1 MKSIRIGNDIRIEWP
16 IVLSGDV
23 SKLQELDL
31 TVEVRPSAKVVDWHN
46 YIEQPTLHR
55 GKHSVMMNG
64 GIAFRP
70 DIGDGKEHCHPHRP
84 KPAVPYVKL
93 PYHIEDN
100 TLIAMWTADRQF
112 AVGDYDIILYAH
124 KNEGGQA
131 VCDQYR
137 FVRLVAHSAQA
148 DAPDDSGIEAVIA
161 MQPVT
166 LKLAGLSAYEVAVIN
181 GFRGTEKE
189 WLESLKVISIIDLS
203 KEEVDKIK
211 IAFGSGII
219 GEIDLDKIDSLNT
232 QDTVTGKKPI
242 IYAVMKDGM
251 CVGVL
256 TMLCNDAMLTQVFL
270 TRLALDEE
278 LQTGDMSIYHRN
290 AEINSKYGKW
300 EKLISGI
307 NIPGGEIGQVLTKT
321 EDGYAWQDP
330 QVRNVFPEGG
340 EEGQVLKKTADGVE
354 WADDNDTKVT
364 VNNTLKSNSTTEA
377 LSAAQG
383 KALKELIDNIN
394 TVVVDIPGIILEAT
408 STPISFTCPVN
419 VSDSDIVQIC
429 KIEDETYEFAVY
441 NGSGNAGSI
450 AGCMSTA
457 TTGVESNTYITSLIT
472 AGIIKLDDG
481 NTYQTNKNI
490 ILKYSNDDS
499 YKYYVAVALESTTYN
514 VYDNFEDAAVAY
526 IKLHTPTKYELPT
539 ATSSQLGGVKIG
551 EGITVKSDGTISAA
565 DDVVSLT
572 NLYAAKGDIA
582 AMCAAGPFIT
592 NLYFINSPVTEGITA
607 GIDTGDY
614 YHLCVMKRGTSNY
627 LETTCSNVA
636 DTFSS
641 FDNMDDYFV
650 ITNTVLY
657 LKNNVIYHVAG
668 GTDAGYFVSNE
679 RGDILTNVAS
689 RFETLAEAR
698 AFMREKMLALPDIGI
713 VKYTSEEYEGS
724 VKDENTLYI
733 IHG

>member
-23 SKLQELDL
+23 SKLQDLDL

-148 DAPDDSGIEAVIA
+148 DVPDDSGIEAVIA

-181 GFRGTEKE
+181 GFNGTEEE

-203 KEEVDKIK
+203 KEEVDEIK

-307 NIPGGEIGQVLTKT
+307 NIPGGKIGQVLTKT

-330 QVRNVFPEGG
+330 QAGDAFPEGG
-340 EEGQVLKKTADGVE
+340 EEGQVLKKTVDGVE
-354 WADDNDTKVT
+354 WADDNEVT
-364 VNNTLKSNSTTEA
+364 INNTLESDSTTEA

-383 KALKELIDNIN
+383 KALNE
-394 TVVVDIPGIILEAT
+394 
-408 STPISFTCPVN
+408 
-419 VSDSDIVQIC
+419 
-429 KIEDETYEFAVY
+429 KIE
-441 NGSGNAGSI
+441 
-450 AGCMSTA
+450 
-457 TTGVESNTYITSLIT
+457 
-472 AGIIKLDDG
+472 
-481 NTYQTNKNI
+481 
-490 ILKYSNDDS
+490 
-499 YKYYVAVALESTTYN
+499 ALEIPEEYT
-514 VYDNFEDAAVAY
+514 
-526 IKLHTPTKYELPT
+526 LPT
-539 ATSSQLGGVKIG
+539 ASSSQLGGVKIG
-551 EGITVKSDGTISAA
+551 EGITVQADGTISAA
-565 DDVVSLT
+565 DDVVTLV
-572 NLYAAKGDIA
+572 NLSAAKGDIA
-582 AMCAAGPFIT
+582 AMCAAGPFIA
-592 NLYFINSPVTEGITA
+592 NLYFINSPVTDGMLA

-614 YHLCVMKRGTSNY
+614 YHLCVKRSTGDDY
-627 LETTCSNVA
+627 YETTCSNVA
-636 DTFSS
+636 DTFS
-641 FDNMDDYFV
+641 NINAYFNIVGTV
-650 ITNTVLY
+650 IY
-657 LKNNVIYHVAG
+657 LKNNIIYHATE

-679 RGDILTNVAS
+679 KGDTFTNVAS

-713 VKYTSEEYEGS
+713 VKCTSEEYEGGA
-724 VKDENTLYI
+724 KDENTLYI

>member
-23 SKLQELDL
+23 SKLQDLDL

-181 GFRGTEKE
+181 GFNGTEEE

-203 KEEVDKIK
+203 KEEVDEIK

-307 NIPGGEIGQVLTKT
+307 NIPGGKIGQVLTKT

-330 QVRNVFPEGG
+330 QAGDAFPEGG

-354 WADDNDTKVT
+354 WADDNEVT
-364 VNNTLKSNSTTEA
+364 INNTLESDSTTEA

-383 KALKELIDNIN
+383 KALNE
-394 TVVVDIPGIILEAT
+394 
-408 STPISFTCPVN
+408 
-419 VSDSDIVQIC
+419 
-429 KIEDETYEFAVY
+429 KIE
-441 NGSGNAGSI
+441 G
-450 AGCMSTA
+450 
-457 TTGVESNTYITSLIT
+457 
-472 AGIIKLDDG
+472 
-481 NTYQTNKNI
+481 
-490 ILKYSNDDS
+490 
-499 YKYYVAVALESTTYN
+499 LEIPEEYT
-514 VYDNFEDAAVAY
+514 
-526 IKLHTPTKYELPT
+526 LPT
-539 ATSSQLGGVKIG
+539 ASSSQLGGVKIG
-551 EGITVKSDGTISAA
+551 EGITVQPNGTISAA
-565 DDVVSLT
+565 DDVVTLV
-572 NLYAAKGDIA
+572 NLYAAKGDIP
-582 AMCAAGPFIT
+582 MVCSAGPFIN
-592 NLYFINSPVTEGITA
+592 NLYFIKSPVSGDTGSTVN
-607 GIDTGDY
+607 TGDY
-614 YHLCVMKRGTSNY
+614 YHLCVMKSGTSTF
-627 LETTCSNVA
+627 LQTTCSTVA
-636 DTFSS
+636 DTFPG
-641 FDNMDDYFV
+641 MDKYFV
-650 ITNTVLY
+650 ITGTLLY
-657 LKNNVIYHVAG
+657 LKNNVIYHATE

-679 RGDILTNVAS
+679 KGDTFTNVAS

-698 AFMREKMLALPDIGI
+698 VFMREKMLALPDIGI
-713 VKYTSEEYEGS
+713 VKCTSEEYEGGA
-724 VKDENTLYI
+724 KDENTLYI

>member
-70 DIGDGKEHCHPHRP
+70 DIGDGKEHCHHHRP

-166 LKLAGLSAYEVAVIN
+166 LELAGLSAYEVAVIN
-181 GFRGTEKE
+181 GFKGTEEE

-203 KEEVDKIK
+203 KEEVDEIK
-211 IAFGSGII
+211 IAFGSSII

-290 AEINSKYGKW
+290 AEKNSKYGKW
-300 EKLISGI
+300 KKLISGI
-307 NIPGGEIGQVLTKT
+307 NIPGGEI
-321 EDGYAWQDP
+321 
-330 QVRNVFPEGG
+330 
-340 EEGQVLKKTADGVE
+340 GQVLKKTADGVE

-364 VNNTLKSNSTTEA
+364 VDNTLESDSTTDV

-394 TVVVDIPGIILEAT
+394 TVVVDIPGNILEAT

-419 VSDSDIVQIC
+419 VTDSDIVQIC
-429 KIEDETYEFAVY
+429 KKEDETCEFVVY
-441 NGSGNAGSI
+441 NGIGNAGSI

-457 TTGVESNTYITSLIT
+457 TTGIESNTYITSLIT
-472 AGIIKLDDG
+472 AGIIKPDDD

-499 YKYYVAVALESTTYN
+499 YKYYVAVASESTTYN

-526 IKLHTPTKYELPT
+526 IKLHTPTKYGLPT

-572 NLYAAKGDIA
+572 NLYAAKADIA

-614 YHLCVMKRGTSNY
+614 YHLCVMKSGTSTY
-627 LETTCSNVA
+627 IQTTCSNVA

-641 FDNMDDYFV
+641 FDNIGDYFT

-679 RGDILTNVAS
+679 KGDTLTNVAS
-689 RFETLAEAR
+689 RFETLAKAR

-713 VKYTSEEYEGS
+713 VKCTSEEYNGS

-733 IHG
+733 ING

>member
-23 SKLQELDL
+23 SKLQDLDL

-181 GFRGTEKE
+181 GFNGTEEE

-203 KEEVDKIK
+203 KEEVDEIK

-278 LQTGDMSIYHRN
+278 LQTGDISIYHRN

-307 NIPGGEIGQVLTKT
+307 NIPGGKIGQVLTKT

-330 QVRNVFPEGG
+330 QVGDAFPEGG
-340 EEGQVLKKTADGVE
+340 EEGQVLKKTVDGVE
-354 WADDNDTKVT
+354 WADDNEVT
-364 VNNTLKSNSTTEA
+364 INNTLESDSTTEA

-383 KALKELIDNIN
+383 KALNE
-394 TVVVDIPGIILEAT
+394 
-408 STPISFTCPVN
+408 
-419 VSDSDIVQIC
+419 
-429 KIEDETYEFAVY
+429 KIE
-441 NGSGNAGSI
+441 
-450 AGCMSTA
+450 
-457 TTGVESNTYITSLIT
+457 
-472 AGIIKLDDG
+472 
-481 NTYQTNKNI
+481 
-490 ILKYSNDDS
+490 
-499 YKYYVAVALESTTYN
+499 ALEIPEEYT
-514 VYDNFEDAAVAY
+514 
-526 IKLHTPTKYELPT
+526 LPT
-539 ATSSQLGGVKIG
+539 ASSSQLGGVKIG
-551 EGITVKSDGTISAA
+551 EGITVQADGTISAA
-565 DDVVSLT
+565 DDVVILV
-572 NLYAAKGDIA
+572 NLSAAKGDIA
-582 AMCAAGPFIT
+582 AMCAAGPFIA
-592 NLYFINSPVTEGITA
+592 NLYFINSPVTDGMLA

-614 YHLCVMKRGTSNY
+614 YHLCVKRSTGDDY
-627 LETTCSNVA
+627 YETTCSNVA
-636 DTFSS
+636 DTFS
-641 FDNMDDYFV
+641 NINAYFNIVGTV
-650 ITNTVLY
+650 IY
-657 LKNNVIYHVAG
+657 LKNNIIYHATE

-679 RGDILTNVAS
+679 KGDTFTNVAS

-713 VKYTSEEYEGS
+713 VKCTSEEYEGS
-724 VKDENTLYI
+724 AKDENTLYI

>member
-1 MKSIRIGNDIRIEWP
+1 MISH
-16 IVLSGDV
+16 L
-23 SKLQELDL
+23 
-31 TVEVRPSAKVVDWHN
+31 A
-46 YIEQPTLHR
+46 
-55 GKHSVMMNG
+55 KHSVMMNG

-100 TLIAMWTADRQF
+100 TLIAIWTADRQF

-181 GFRGTEKE
+181 GFNGTEEE

-203 KEEVDKIK
+203 KEDVDEIK

-307 NIPGGEIGQVLTKT
+307 NIPGGNIGQVLTKT

-330 QVRNVFPEGG
+330 QAGDAFPEGG

-354 WADDNDTKVT
+354 WADDNEVT
-364 VNNTLKSNSTTEA
+364 INNTLESDSTTEA

-383 KALKELIDNIN
+383 KALNE
-394 TVVVDIPGIILEAT
+394 
-408 STPISFTCPVN
+408 
-419 VSDSDIVQIC
+419 
-429 KIEDETYEFAVY
+429 KIE
-441 NGSGNAGSI
+441 
-450 AGCMSTA
+450 
-457 TTGVESNTYITSLIT
+457 
-472 AGIIKLDDG
+472 
-481 NTYQTNKNI
+481 
-490 ILKYSNDDS
+490 
-499 YKYYVAVALESTTYN
+499 ALEIPEEYT
-514 VYDNFEDAAVAY
+514 
-526 IKLHTPTKYELPT
+526 LPT
-539 ATSSQLGGVKIG
+539 ASSSQLGGVKIG
-551 EGITVKSDGTISAA
+551 EGITVQAGGTISAA
-565 DDVVSLT
+565 DDVVTLV
-572 NLYAAKGDIA
+572 NLSAAKGDIA
-582 AMCAAGPFIT
+582 AMCAAGPFIA
-592 NLYFINSPVTEGITA
+592 NLYFINSPVTDGMLA

-614 YHLCVMKRGTSNY
+614 YHLCVKRSTGDDY
-627 LETTCSNVA
+627 YETTCSNVA
-636 DTFSS
+636 DTFS
-641 FDNMDDYFV
+641 NINAYFNIVGTV
-650 ITNTVLY
+650 IY
-657 LKNNVIYHVAG
+657 LKNNIIYHATE

-679 RGDILTNVAS
+679 KGDTFTNVAS

-713 VKYTSEEYEGS
+713 VKCTSEEYEGGA
-724 VKDENTLYI
+724 KDENTLYI

>member
-84 KPAVPYVKL
+84 KPAVPCVRL

-181 GFRGTEKE
+181 GFHGTEKE

-203 KEEVDKIK
+203 KEEVDEIK
-211 IAFGSGII
+211 IAFGSSII

-300 EKLISGI
+300 KKLISGI

-330 QVRNVFPEGG
+330 QVGDAFPEGG

-354 WADDNDTKVT
+354 WADDNEVT
-364 VNNTLKSNSTTEA
+364 INNTLESDSTTDA

-429 KIEDETYEFAVY
+429 KKEDETYEFVVY
-441 NGSGNAGSI
+441 NGSGSAGSI

-457 TTGVESNTYITSLIT
+457 TTGIESNTYITSLIT

-499 YKYYVAVALESTTYN
+499 YKYYVAVASESTTYN

-551 EGITVKSDGTISAA
+551 EGITVQSDGTISAA
-565 DDVVSLT
+565 DDVVALT

-614 YHLCVMKRGTSNY
+614 YHLCVMKSGTSNY
-627 LETTCSNVA
+627 FETTCSNVA

-657 LKNNVIYHVAG
+657 LKNNVIYHVTG

-679 RGDILTNVAS
+679 KGDTLTNVAS
-689 RFETLAEAR
+689 RFETLAKAR

-713 VKYTSEEYEGS
+713 VKCTSEEYEGS

>member
-1 MKSIRIGNDIRIEWP
+1 
-16 IVLSGDV
+16 
-23 SKLQELDL
+23 
-31 TVEVRPSAKVVDWHN
+31 
-46 YIEQPTLHR
+46 
-55 GKHSVMMNG
+55 MNG

-100 TLIAMWTADRQF
+100 TLIAIWTADRQF

-181 GFRGTEKE
+181 GFNGTEEE

-203 KEEVDKIK
+203 KEDVDEIK

-307 NIPGGEIGQVLTKT
+307 NIPGGNIGQVLTKT

-330 QVRNVFPEGG
+330 QAGDAFPEGG

-354 WADDNDTKVT
+354 WADDNEVT
-364 VNNTLKSNSTTEA
+364 INNTLESDSTTEA

-383 KALKELIDNIN
+383 KALNE
-394 TVVVDIPGIILEAT
+394 
-408 STPISFTCPVN
+408 
-419 VSDSDIVQIC
+419 
-429 KIEDETYEFAVY
+429 KIE
-441 NGSGNAGSI
+441 
-450 AGCMSTA
+450 
-457 TTGVESNTYITSLIT
+457 
-472 AGIIKLDDG
+472 
-481 NTYQTNKNI
+481 
-490 ILKYSNDDS
+490 
-499 YKYYVAVALESTTYN
+499 ALEIPEEYT
-514 VYDNFEDAAVAY
+514 
-526 IKLHTPTKYELPT
+526 LPT
-539 ATSSQLGGVKIG
+539 ASSSQLGGVKIG
-551 EGITVKSDGTISAA
+551 EGITVQAGGTISAA
-565 DDVVSLT
+565 DDVVTLV
-572 NLYAAKGDIA
+572 NLSAAKGDIA
-582 AMCAAGPFIT
+582 AMCAAGPFIA
-592 NLYFINSPVTEGITA
+592 NLYFINSPVTDGMLA

-614 YHLCVMKRGTSNY
+614 YHLCVKRSTGDDY
-627 LETTCSNVA
+627 YETTCSNVA
-636 DTFSS
+636 DTFS
-641 FDNMDDYFV
+641 NINAYFNIVGTV
-650 ITNTVLY
+650 IY
-657 LKNNVIYHVAG
+657 LKNNIIYHATE

-679 RGDILTNVAS
+679 KGDTFTNVAS

-713 VKYTSEEYEGS
+713 VKCTSEEYEGGA
-724 VKDENTLYI
+724 KDENTLYI

>member
-23 SKLQELDL
+23 SKLQDLDL

-84 KPAVPYVKL
+84 KPVVPYVKL

-181 GFRGTEKE
+181 GFNGTEEE

-203 KEEVDKIK
+203 KEEVDEIK

-307 NIPGGEIGQVLTKT
+307 NIPGGKIGQVLTKT

-330 QVRNVFPEGG
+330 QAGDAFPEGG

-354 WADDNDTKVT
+354 WADDNEVT
-364 VNNTLKSNSTTEA
+364 INNTLESDSTTEA

-383 KALKELIDNIN
+383 KVLKKLIDNIE
-394 TVVVDIPGIILEAT
+394 TVVVDIPAIILEAT
-408 STPISFTCPVN
+408 STPISFICPVN
-419 VSDSDIVQIC
+419 VSDSDIIQIC
-429 KIEDETYEFAVY
+429 KTDDETYELAVY
-441 NGSGNAGSI
+441 NGTGSAGSI
-450 AGCMSTA
+450 AGCISTA
-457 TTGVESNTYITSLIT
+457 TTGIESNAYITSLIT

-499 YKYYVAVALESTTYN
+499 YKYYVAVAPESTTYN

-565 DDVVSLT
+565 DDVVTLA
-572 NLYAAKGDIA
+572 NLYAAKGDIP
-582 AMCAAGPFIT
+582 MICSAGPFIP
-592 NLYFINSPVTEGITA
+592 NLYFINSPASEDTGSTV
-607 GIDTGDY
+607 DTGDY
-614 YHLCVMKRGTSNY
+614 YHLCVMKSGTST
-627 LETTCSNVA
+627 LLQSTCSNVA
-636 DTFSS
+636 DTFS
-641 FDNMDDYFV
+641 NMSAYFN
-650 ITNTVLY
+650 ITSRLIY
-657 LKNNVIYHVAG
+657 LKNNVIYHATQ

-679 RGDILTNVAS
+679 KGDTLTNVAS

-713 VKYTSEEYEGS
+713 VKCTSEEYESGA
-724 VKDENTLYI
+724 KDENTLYI

>member
-23 SKLQELDL
+23 SKLQDLDL

-70 DIGDGKEHCHPHRP
+70 DIGDGKEHSHLHRP

-100 TLIAMWTADRQF
+100 TLIAMWTANRQF

-181 GFRGTEKE
+181 GFNGTEEE

-203 KEEVDKIK
+203 KEEVDEIK

-307 NIPGGEIGQVLTKT
+307 NIP
-321 EDGYAWQDP
+321 
-330 QVRNVFPEGG
+330 EGG

-354 WADDNDTKVT
+354 WADDNEVT
-364 VNNTLKSNSTTEA
+364 INNTLESDSTTEA

-383 KALKELIDNIN
+383 KVLKKLIDNIE
-394 TVVVDIPGIILEAT
+394 TVVVDIPAIILEAT
-408 STPISFTCPVN
+408 STPISFICPVN
-419 VSDSDIVQIC
+419 VSYSDIVQIC
-429 KIEDETYEFAVY
+429 KTDDETYELVVY
-441 NGSGNAGSI
+441 NGIGSAGFI
-450 AGCMSTA
+450 AGCISTA
-457 TTGVESNTYITSLIT
+457 TTGIASNAYITSLIT
-472 AGIIKLDDG
+472 VGIIKLDDG

-490 ILKYSNDDS
+490 ILRYSNDDS

-551 EGITVKSDGTISAA
+551 EGITIQANGTISAA
-565 DDVVSLT
+565 DDVVTLA
-572 NLYAAKGDIA
+572 NLYAAKGDIP
-582 AMCAAGPFIT
+582 MVCSAGPFIP
-592 NLYFINSPVTEGITA
+592 NLYFINSPASEDTGSTV
-607 GIDTGDY
+607 DTGDY
-614 YHLCVMKRGTSNY
+614 YHLCVMKSGTSTY
-627 LETTCSNVA
+627 LQTTCSNVA
-636 DTFSS
+636 DTFS
-641 FDNMDDYFV
+641 NMNAYFNITGTV
-650 ITNTVLY
+650 IY
-657 LKNNVIYHVAG
+657 LKNNVIYHATG

-679 RGDILTNVAS
+679 RGDTLTNIAS

-698 AFMREKMLALPDIGI
+698 VFMREKMLALPDIGI
-713 VKYTSEEYEGS
+713 VKCTSEEYESGA
-724 VKDENTLYI
+724 KDENTLYI

>member
-23 SKLQELDL
+23 SKLQDLDL

-181 GFRGTEKE
+181 GFNGTEEE

-203 KEEVDKIK
+203 KEEVDEIK

-278 LQTGDMSIYHRN
+278 LQTGDISIYHRN

-307 NIPGGEIGQVLTKT
+307 NIPGGKIGQVLTKT

-330 QVRNVFPEGG
+330 QVGDAFPEGG
-340 EEGQVLKKTADGVE
+340 EEGQVLKKTVDGVE
-354 WADDNDTKVT
+354 WADDNEVT
-364 VNNTLKSNSTTEA
+364 INNTLESDSTTEA

-383 KALKELIDNIN
+383 KALNE
-394 TVVVDIPGIILEAT
+394 
-408 STPISFTCPVN
+408 
-419 VSDSDIVQIC
+419 
-429 KIEDETYEFAVY
+429 KIE
-441 NGSGNAGSI
+441 
-450 AGCMSTA
+450 
-457 TTGVESNTYITSLIT
+457 
-472 AGIIKLDDG
+472 
-481 NTYQTNKNI
+481 
-490 ILKYSNDDS
+490 
-499 YKYYVAVALESTTYN
+499 ALEIPEEYT
-514 VYDNFEDAAVAY
+514 
-526 IKLHTPTKYELPT
+526 LPT
-539 ATSSQLGGVKIG
+539 ASSSQLGGVKIG
-551 EGITVKSDGTISAA
+551 EGITVQADGTISAA
-565 DDVVSLT
+565 DDVVILV
-572 NLYAAKGDIA
+572 NLSAAKGDIA
-582 AMCAAGPFIT
+582 AMCAAGPFIA
-592 NLYFINSPVTEGITA
+592 NLYFINSPVTDGMLA

-614 YHLCVMKRGTSNY
+614 YHLCVKRSTGDDY
-627 LETTCSNVA
+627 YETTCSNVA
-636 DTFSS
+636 DTFS
-641 FDNMDDYFV
+641 NINAYFNIVGTV
-650 ITNTVLY
+650 IY
-657 LKNNVIYHVAG
+657 LKNNIIYHATE

-679 RGDILTNVAS
+679 KGDTFTNVAS

-713 VKYTSEEYEGS
+713 VKCTSKEYEGGA
-724 VKDENTLYI
+724 KDENTLYI